1 MYNFVRVKNGRK
13 HFEFRN
19 PHFKRDCY
27 DDLWKITR
35 RPVQNAKTRAKTQGN
50 KQLSDQTF
58 KPSFLKNGLEIPHQ
72 TLLYPHLIPKE
83 SGNALYRNDNKYEEE
98 PFNGLKALF
107 LNFCHIANEE
117 KRECMVV
124 LRKGINDL
132 LVSVGVSPKDNT
144 SLKHLIHLCQKLA
157 QTKGNTRFV
166 EGLKELWQTN
176 FSNIEIEP
184 KDIFIHCKSK
194 AQQNELRGD
203 RDLNTNTTN
212 LKRNSK
218 CDNILSFSFDANKKN
233 KHTKLDNESLRNKIS
248 RLYPIELI
256 EVPHAINGS
265 HLYTK
270 ECKKETIDK
279 MNHRTIKQ

>member
-19 PHFKRDCY
+19 PHFRRDCY
-27 DDLWKITR
+27 DELWKITR
-35 RPVQNAKTRAKTQGN
+35 RPVQNAKTKAKAQGN
-50 KQLSDQTF
+50 KHLSCYTF

-72 TLLYPHLIPKE
+72 TPLYPHLIPSE
-83 SGNALYRNDNKYEEE
+83 SGNVLYRNDSKYGEE

-124 LRKGINDL
+124 LRNGINDL

-157 QTKGNTRFV
+157 QTKGNTHFV

-176 FSNIEIEP
+176 FSNQKIEP
-184 KDIFIHCKSK
+184 KDIFIHCEPNV
-194 AQQNELRGD
+194 QQKELRGG
-203 RDLNTNTTN
+203 RDLNINTTN

-218 CDNILSFSFDANKKN
+218 CDNILSFSFEANQKN
-233 KHTKLDNESLRNKIS
+233 KYSKFDNESLKDKIS

-265 HLYTK
+265 HLYMK
-270 ECKKETIDK
+270 DRKKEIIDK
-279 MNHRTIKQ
+279 VNHRTIKQ